1 MEQAAR
7 RAGLNPERVENIT
20 DSIWLRYQWLHLLTR
35 PAMGE
40 TSPFWT
46 GTRAQSGPAL
56 MWRRLSTLVHL
67 SGIDHLLTRL
77 FDALGQGDNQ
87 LFFLRKPS

>member
-1 MEQAAR
+1 
-7 RAGLNPERVENIT
+7 
-20 DSIWLRYQWLHLLTR
+20 
-35 PAMGE
+35 
-40 TSPFWT
+40 
-46 GTRAQSGPAL
+46 
-56 MWRRLSTLVHL
+56 MWRRVVTLVHL